1 MMGNAANVHSH
12 TVTIRGDS
20 RSESELNES
29 VVVCLGQRL
38 LRAVVQHCRL
48 AEMTWTHARRERCR
62 ISGNRWLRGQRRP
75 EANRWKRRERRLY
88 QPTSPCPPI
97 GQAAYSCR
105 RVRRSGH
112 ARELNIETALLSW
125 SWISWGR
132 RQRPLL
138 SIYNQGDV
146 CESVIA
152 LSNLAQH
159 SMPVGVLFIIF
170 SNYFDWNARARR
182 TAPEIGSSKRRLRR
196 RRIEGEV
203 HQSDAQPQELRMSET
218 ATTRR
223 LVVGYIATDRGRDA
237 ISLAISI
244 ARSIDVEL
252 VVTIVRPESATILA
266 GSAVPKDGAGI
277 VAQQIDDWLDEA
289 LALIPDDVK
298 ARGAIHIAS
307 NESKGLMEVA
317 EKEGALGIV
326 IGARATTLMR
336 QLRIG
341 TVASSLLHASTVPVV
356 LAPSGKSDIGPIS
369 RVTALYG
376 ARPGASSLIGAAIE
390 SAFGLGVDLRLLSL
404 IEDDGLYDDEVAE
417 ITEFA
422 EQYGGAVLADQASEM
437 LASGRATVKS
447 KAGADIEEAAEAIEW
462 QPGDLAFI
470 GSSRLGRG
478 GKVAIGARARRLL
491 RVLPVPV
498 VVVPRRAVSSVY
510 TTEAG

>member
-1 MMGNAANVHSH
+1 
-12 TVTIRGDS
+12 
-20 RSESELNES
+20 
-29 VVVCLGQRL
+29 
-38 LRAVVQHCRL
+38 
-48 AEMTWTHARRERCR
+48 
-62 ISGNRWLRGQRRP
+62 
-75 EANRWKRRERRLY
+75 
-88 QPTSPCPPI
+88 
-97 GQAAYSCR
+97 
-105 RVRRSGH
+105 
-112 ARELNIETALLSW
+112 
-125 SWISWGR
+125 
-132 RQRPLL
+132 
-138 SIYNQGDV
+138 
-146 CESVIA
+146 
-152 LSNLAQH
+152 
-159 SMPVGVLFIIF
+159 
-170 SNYFDWNARARR
+170 
-182 TAPEIGSSKRRLRR
+182 
-196 RRIEGEV
+196 
-203 HQSDAQPQELRMSET
+203 MSET